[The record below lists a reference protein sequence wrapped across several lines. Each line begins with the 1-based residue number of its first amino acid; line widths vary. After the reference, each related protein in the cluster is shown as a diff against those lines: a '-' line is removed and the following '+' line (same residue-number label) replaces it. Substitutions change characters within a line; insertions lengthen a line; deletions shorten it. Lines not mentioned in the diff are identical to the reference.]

1 MSDPF
6 IEAPADG
13 EDDGV
18 QFQAASGPATAL
30 TWLPVTS
37 TNVDAAAYEPDYRRL
52 WVKFLPGKKGGP
64 RTYLYYD
71 VPKERWQEFLA
82 SNSKGLWVD
91 FVLKGN
97 VGNGARAG
105 GYAYDGPF

>member
-6 IEAPADG
+6 IEVPADG
-13 EDDGV
+13 EDDAV
-18 QFQAASGPATAL
+18 AFKAASARAAEL

-37 TNVDAAAYEPDYRRL
+37 TNVDAAAYEPDFRRM
-52 WVKFLPGKKGGP
+52 WVKFLSKKGGP
-64 RTYLYYD
+64 RTYLYYE
-71 VPKERWQEFLA
+71 VPKERWQEFLS
-82 SNSKGLWVD
+82 SNSKGLFVD

-97 VGNGARAG
+97 VGNGVKAG